1 MQDSGLNS
9 REKDEPK
16 DFASWRESWI
26 LGTIKNKVSNPLF
39 GMRVADFV
47 YILTLGT
54 YLEFYDSDA

>member
-16 DFASWRESWI
+16 NFASWRESWI
-26 LGTIKNKVSNPLF
+26 LGAIKNKVSTPPLF

-47 YILTLGT
+47 YISNFRHLFRIL
-54 YLEFYDSDA
+54 